1 MRNLWLAATLAI
13 GVAVGGW
20 SLPKAQAGH
29 PHCDHG
35 HGYSAGYHGHGHHG
49 HSHHG
54 GYHSHGYGADY
65 GPYGTGYGS
74 SYGVYRVA
82 PRISVANVYG
92 GGYPSYYRSGYSPYY
107 GGYSP
112 YYSGYAPYGL
122 GSGLGVNVYSSGYR
136 GLGYS
141 NFGTG
146 TGVSIGGLRFGF

>member
-20 SLPKAQAGH
+20 SLPKAEADH

-35 HGYSAGYHGHGHHG
+35 HGYSAGYHGHSHAGYGHR
-49 HSHHG
+49 G

-82 PRISVANVYG
+82 PRVSIANVYQ
-92 GGYPSYYRSGYSPYY
+92 GGYAPYY
-107 GGYSP
+107 QRDYFRGGYAP
-112 YYSGYAPYGL
+112 YYSGYSPYGL
-122 GSGLGVNVYSSGYR
+122 GSGLGVGVYSSGYR

-141 NFGTG
+141 NFGG
-146 TGVSIGGLRFGF
+146 PSVSIGGLRLGF